1 MSHIGACL
9 VWGLRDQF
17 ESFSGAT
24 PLCSCLT
31 SYLTAGGNEFHL
43 FQLSLTE
50 GTIIVWESDFLVGAD
65 GTHLPILNMLALKE
79 EKDPGLFLLL

>member
-1 MSHIGACL
+1 M
-9 VWGLRDQF
+9 
-17 ESFSGAT
+17 

-31 SYLTAGGNEFHL
+31 SYLTVGGNEFHL

-65 GTHLPILNMLALKE
+65 GADLPIPNMLALKE
-79 EKDPGLFLLL
+79 EKDPALFLLL